1 MFAKHLLN
9 SLPSELVDIIADY
22 HDYEKYCKPQH
33 QEKLNN
39 INRDIISMSHV
50 MKPIHPNLARQ
61 CWGPQAH
68 LLPVIDWNNQEEEEI
83 HDNDYDIYWEEIMD
97 NLADNNIDDEENNF
111 GLDYDDTHYYDDDN
125 SEADRH
131 IISEWISDLE
141 LL

>member
-1 MFAKHLLN
+1 MFTTQQLN
-9 SLPSELVDIIADY
+9 SLPAVIVDLIADY

-33 QEKLNN
+33 QENLKN
-39 INRDIISMSHV
+39 INDDIIDMSHL

-68 LLPVIDWNNQEEEEI
+68 LLPDIDWNVEEEEEI

-111 GLDYDDTHYYDDDN
+111 GFDYDDDI
-125 SEADRH
+125 SEADRN
-131 IISEWISDLE
+131 IIYEWISDIEIL
-141 LL
+141 